1 MKMHFY
7 QTYFMHIL
15 KLKHFDI
22 LQKNVMHIC
31 MKLDEILYTKLQ
43 ELAEQRRITELANR
57 SDIPQSTLSRAISS
71 RQNIG
76 LDKVSRLL
84 EALGAEVTFPDE
96 VRQEYTMIPKVTAVA
111 GAGESLE
118 TSDAVAGYYAFRKD
132 FLLRENIHASSSV
145 LLVVRG
151 DSMEP
156 LLRENDLILVDQAE
170 NTLSDGRIFL
180 VGLGDALMVKRV
192 QRLPNG
198 WNLCSDNPLRGNTPV
213 EGEDMENLR
222 VYGRVRW
229 YGRIL

>member
-1 MKMHFY
+1 MHFRI
-7 QTYFMHIL
+7 FN
-15 KLKHFDI
+15 KFDR
-22 LQKNVMHIC
+22 LGRCVMHIC
-31 MKLDEILYTKLQ
+31 MKLEEKLYDKLQ
-43 ELAEQRRITELANR
+43 ELSDQRRITELANR
-57 SDIPQSTLSRAISS
+57 AGIPQSTLSRAITS

-76 LDKVSRLL
+76 LDKVSKLL
-84 EALGAEVTFPDE
+84 EVLGAEVSFPDE

-118 TSDAVAGYYAFRKD
+118 TSDSVAGYYAFRKD
-132 FLLRENIHASSSV
+132 FLLREHIHASSSV
-145 LLVVRG
+145 MLVVRG

-156 LLRENDLILVDQAE
+156 LLRENDLILVDQSE
-170 NTLSDGRIFL
+170 NILEDGQIFL
-180 VGLGDALMVKRV
+180 VGLGEALMVKRL